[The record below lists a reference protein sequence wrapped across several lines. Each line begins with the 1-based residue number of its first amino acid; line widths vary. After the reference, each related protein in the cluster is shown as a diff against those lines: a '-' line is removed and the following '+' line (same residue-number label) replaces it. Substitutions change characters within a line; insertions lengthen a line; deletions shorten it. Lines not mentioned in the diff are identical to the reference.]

1 MYVLLLLKVQH
12 LQQGKYM
19 NNMKMAFADNKF
31 DLTTVKNVMSNFGYY
46 NARPITKAML
56 TWWAYT
62 MPEQPLYSL
71 ETPLEI
77 EHIYARNRNEKENS
91 LTDARNVELLGNKA
105 LLEKKINIRASD
117 YRFADKVAFYKG
129 FINKP
134 INADRKK
141 KEHKLLNCFQWQQ
154 QKQTLQ
160 KKILKREMKL
170 LLLRF
175 CSI

>member
-1 MYVLLLLKVQH
+1 
-12 LQQGKYM
+12 
-19 NNMKMAFADNKF
+19 
-31 DLTTVKNVMSNFGYY
+31 MSNFGYY

-129 FINKP
+129 FINK
-134 INADRKK
+134 RGQK
-141 KEHKLLNCFQWQQ
+141 KEGTQIVELLSMAAT
-154 QKQTLQ
+154 KTTIYATSSVST
-160 KKILKREMKL
+160 IL
-170 LLLRF
+170 
-175 CSI
+175 